1 MYQVT
6 VLLHVL
12 GQLLVFLSDLAVL
25 LFSIVLMLMC
35 ILLYYWEIKWWWT
48 TASLPVIAEIET
60 LKNGIQTIVT
70 TKLFH
75 PTTASTHYIQLTGY
89 RSQQR
94 HTMPIMLYVLW
105 QIWTQAN

>member
-1 MYQVT
+1 MIEYVPT
-6 VLLHVL
+6 DCFITRFRTAVSVLVRPCCPALLNCIDVNVHTVVLL
-12 GQLLVFLSDLAVL
+12 GNK
-25 LFSIVLMLMC
+25 M
-35 ILLYYWEIKWWWT
+35 
-48 TASLPVIAEIET
+48 SLPVIAEIET

-75 PTTASTHYIQLTGY
+75 PTTASTHYTQLTGY

-105 QIWTQAN
+105 QI